1 MENIEF
7 QGTEFKKTDECH
19 KIVSIVGVGGI
30 YFEFEPMFLEKKG
43 TFEGLNRVRKGGCDA
58 SRRLTLRQINQ
69 IP

>member
-19 KIVSIVGVGGI
+19 KIVSIVAVGGI

-43 TFEGLNRVRKGGCDA
+43 TFEG
-58 SRRLTLRQINQ
+58 
-69 IP
+69 